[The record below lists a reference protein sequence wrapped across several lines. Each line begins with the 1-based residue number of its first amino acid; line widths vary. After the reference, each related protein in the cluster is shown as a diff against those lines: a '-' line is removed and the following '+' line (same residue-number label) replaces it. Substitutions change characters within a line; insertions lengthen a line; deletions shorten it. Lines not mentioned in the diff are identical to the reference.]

1 MIDLHIHSVYS
12 DGTCTVEEIISKAKD
27 LNLSQI
33 AITDHNILD
42 GSVLGSTISDIDFII
57 GTELSVGYNG
67 HEVHLLGYFPNG
79 SEYKNVKF
87 VINEGE
93 AYKKVAIMELI
104 ENLNEMGIDIKITD
118 LTEFSKGII
127 NRVHVCM
134 AMKKRGYINSI
145 EEGFKNYVGEH
156 CPAYVER
163 KTVSLDEAI
172 NAIHA
177 DRGIAIIAHPY
188 EYDELN
194 IDDFLLDIIDNIDGI
209 ECYHP
214 SATSKQSAHL
224 VDIANKY
231 NKLITGGSDFHG
243 DNKPNINLGMMN
255 VDDKY
260 KINNLSNNSKNIA
273 LR

>member
-12 DGTCTVEEIISKAKD
+12 DGTCTVEEIINKAK
-27 LNLSQI
+27 LLGLKQI

-42 GSVLGSTISDIDFII
+42 GSIFGKEISNIDFIV
-57 GTELSVGYNG
+57 GTELSVGYNN
-67 HEVHLLGYFPNG
+67 HEVHLLGYFPNP
-79 SEYKNVKF
+79 SNYKNTKF

-134 AMKKRGYINSI
+134 AMKKRGYISSI
-145 EEGFKNYVGEH
+145 EEGFKKWVGED

-163 KTVSLDEAI
+163 KTVSIEEAI
-172 NAIHA
+172 NAIHL
-177 DRGIAIIAHPY
+177 DGGLAIIAHPY
-188 EYDELN
+188 EYNDLQP
-194 IDDFLLDIIDNIDGI
+194 IDTFLLDIINDIDGI
-209 ECYHP
+209 ECFHP
-214 SATSKQSAHL
+214 SANLEQSNHL
-224 VDIANKY
+224 VQIATNH

-243 DNKPNINLGMMN
+243 DNKPDINLGMMN

-260 KINNLSNNSKNIA
+260 KILY
-273 LR
+273 